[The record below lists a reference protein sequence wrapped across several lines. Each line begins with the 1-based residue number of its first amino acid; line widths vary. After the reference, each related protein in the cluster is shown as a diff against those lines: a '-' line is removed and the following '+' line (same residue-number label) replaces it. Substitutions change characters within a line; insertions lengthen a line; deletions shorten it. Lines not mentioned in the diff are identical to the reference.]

1 MPPRFSLMAGAIHMV
16 RKIGSNLHKF
26 MAVPAALLF
35 AVFFVYPLFRGVG
48 ISFTDYNGISA
59 PGFVGFENFISFFS
73 DERALKDIV
82 NTLQFGL
89 MSAILLNIFGL
100 VYALVLDGN
109 SAIKRVSR
117 TIVYIPAVISG
128 LIMGYVWLMILS
140 PQTGTFYKILESL
153 NALGLYKDWLGNMN
167 DAMWAIIA
175 VNVWQWVGGPMIIYL
190 AGLQSIPVE
199 LYEASRM
206 DGANYLKNLWHVT
219 LPLLIPSVKI
229 NVITNIIG
237 SLAVF
242 DVIAALTDG
251 GPGYAT
257 ESLSMFIY
265 RNTYGGSTGYATAVA
280 VIMFFIILIPVAVS
294 LFILKSREVEM

>member
-1 MPPRFSLMAGAIHMV
+1 MV
-16 RKIGSNLHKF
+16 RKIGSNLHRF

-35 AVFFVYPLFRGVG
+35 AVFFLYPLCRGIG

-59 PGFVGFENFISFFS
+59 PEFVGLKNFISFFS
-73 DERALKDIV
+73 DERALKDIL

-89 MSAILLNIFGL
+89 ASAVLLNVFGL

-109 SAIKRVSR
+109 TAIKRISR
-117 TIVYIPAVISG
+117 TVVYVPAVISS

-140 PQTGTFYKILESL
+140 PQTGTLYKLLEGL
-153 NALGLYKDWLGNMN
+153 NALGLYKDYLGNM
-167 DAMWAIIA
+167 DAAMWAIIA

-206 DGANYLKNLWHVT
+206 DGANYFKNLWNVT
-219 LPLLIPSVKI
+219 LPLLIPSVRI

-294 LFILKSREVEM
+294 LFILNSREVEM

>member
-1 MPPRFSLMAGAIHMV
+1 MV
-16 RKIGSNLHKF
+16 QKIGSNLHKY

-59 PGFVGFENFISFFS
+59 PGFVGFKNFISFFS

-89 MSAILLNIFGL
+89 MSAVLLNIFGL

-167 DAMWAIIA
+167 AAMWAIIA

-206 DGANYLKNLWHVT
+206 DGANYLKNLWYVT